1 MHQLALTVA
10 LLMPVAMDVALTA
23 HSSQAIVEDL
33 SSHWLF
39 CQAQLLHLLGIY
51 ADA

>member
-1 MHQLALTVA
+1 MHQLALTGA
-10 LLMPVAMDVALTA
+10 LLMPVAMDGALT
-23 HSSQAIVEDL
+23 SQASQVIIEDL